1 MDYFCTKAKDMAL
14 SKNRIKELAKYKQ
27 KKNRDEEGVF
37 VAEGWKLVE
46 ELARKFECTTLIVT
60 EKAEAAAKSSG
71 LKAETASDDEM
82 GRITLMK
89 TPREAYAIFKRPD
102 TRIIKIDA
110 KGLTLALD
118 GVQDP
123 GNVGTIIRTAD
134 WFGIETVICTKDCAE
149 PYGPKVVQ
157 ATMGALGRVKVM
169 ETDNLSAL
177 LKDAAERGVNIYGTL
192 LEGNDIT
199 QEELSDDG
207 VIVMGSEGNGLSK
220 EVRECVSQKLRI
232 ENWPKGRET
241 SESLNVAV
249 ATAIVCAEFRRR
261 THK

>member
-1 MDYFCTKAKDMAL
+1 MAL

-102 TRIIKIDA
+102 TRITKIDA

-169 ETDNLSAL
+169 ETD
-177 LKDAAERGVNIYGTL
+177 
-192 LEGNDIT
+192 
-199 QEELSDDG
+199 
-207 VIVMGSEGNGLSK
+207 
-220 EVRECVSQKLRI
+220 
-232 ENWPKGRET
+232 
-241 SESLNVAV
+241 
-249 ATAIVCAEFRRR
+249 
-261 THK
+261 